1 MSENR
6 NRSNLILGIILI
18 AAGLMFLLSRLF
30 NLSGWGDLW
39 PFIIIFIGA
48 AFFAGMVLGGR
59 QTGALA
65 IPGSIVLTVG
75 LILLVQNWFDR
86 YETWAY
92 SWALIIAAV
101 GVGQAINGAWSGDEN
116 TKRNG
121 LRVARQGLLLFVI
134 FGAVME
140 FIFRFTGVTAPGR
153 EFFWPALLILAG
165 AVMLISRAYRLVAH
179 KAGLSWEDRD
189 LFWPVLIIGFG
200 LLWVLVNLGQLPFE
214 NISALFGLWPLLLI
228 AAGVDVLL
236 GRRWPWLGALLGFA
250 LVGAVLWL
258 SFNSDRLQL
267 STRLPWAFGEI
278 SGSGERVSGSG
289 KIVTETYDVRG
300 FDSIELSA
308 GGVAEIVQ
316 GETEG
321 LTVEVDDNLL
331 EYLDIDVA
339 GDTLR
344 IRTRRDYSLA
354 PSGTIRYIIQVRDLE
369 EISVSGSGQVEMD
382 GLTAG
387 RLALS
392 SSGLGSVI
400 LHNVQADALRLDISG
415 SGSAK
420 LDGTMDTLE
429 ISISGSGDLQ
439 GQDLQVRRAVVSI
452 SGSGKAILWVTE
464 SLDADISGAG
474 VISYYG
480 SPQVDQ
486 QVSGVGKVEKLGDK

>member
-1 MSENR
+1 
-6 NRSNLILGIILI
+6 
-18 AAGLMFLLSRLF
+18 
-30 NLSGWGDLW
+30 
-39 PFIIIFIGA
+39 
-48 AFFAGMVLGGR
+48 
-59 QTGALA
+59 
-65 IPGSIVLTVG
+65 
-75 LILLVQNWFDR
+75 
-86 YETWAY
+86 
-92 SWALIIAAV
+92 
-101 GVGQAINGAWSGDEN
+101 
-116 TKRNG
+116 
-121 LRVARQGLLLFVI
+121 
-134 FGAVME
+134 
-140 FIFRFTGVTAPGR
+140 
-153 EFFWPALLILAG
+153 
-165 AVMLISRAYRLVAH
+165 
-179 KAGLSWEDRD
+179 
-189 LFWPVLIIGFG
+189 
-200 LLWVLVNLGQLPFE
+200 
-214 NISALFGLWPLLLI
+214 
-228 AAGVDVLL
+228 
-236 GRRWPWLGALLGFA
+236 
-250 LVGAVLWL
+250 
-258 SFNSDRLQL
+258 
-267 STRLPWAFGEI
+267 
-278 SGSGERVSGSG
+278 
-289 KIVTETYDVRG
+289 
-300 FDSIELSA
+300 
-308 GGVAEIVQ
+308 VAEIVQ

-344 IRTRRDYSLA
+344 IRTRRGYSLA
-354 PSGTIRYIIQVRDLE
+354 PSGTIRYVIQVRDLE